1 MKKALSIL
9 GSTGSI
15 GTSTLKIVSQFEDRF
30 SVKALAGHTN
40 IDKLAKQIEQFKP
53 EIAVVKDRKYAEN
66 LKKKLPLT
74 FTSAL
79 KILHGRK
86 GYTTAAT
93 LEGVDMVVGAM
104 VGAAGLLPILAAIE
118 SGKEVALANKE
129 TLVMAGELVMSK
141 VKAKGVKLLP
151 IDSEHSAIFQC
162 LNGNRRQDLERIL
175 LTASGGPFRMLPKKA
190 FEKVTPKDALNHPNW
205 NMGNKITIDSAT
217 LMNKGLEV
225 IEARWLFDVPHEKIK
240 VVVHPQSIVHS
251 MVAYKDGS
259 IMAQMGIPDMKG
271 AISYALTYPE
281 RLTLGQPF
289 PDFNAIAALTFE
301 APDVSRFPCLQLAFE
316 ACALGGTMPSVL
328 NAANEVAVEAFLADL
343 IPFTVISQVIH
354 DIMESHNYIKT
365 PDLNDI
371 LAADQW
377 TRGQAKLWI
386 SEFGVS
392 SL

>member
-30 SVKALAGHTN
+30 SVKALTGYTN
-40 IDKLAKQIEQFKP
+40 IDKLANQIEQFRP
-53 EIAVVKDRKYAEN
+53 EIAVVKDREYAEN
-66 LKKKLPLT
+66 LKKKLSLT
-74 FTSAL
+74 FASAL
-79 KILHGRK
+79 KILYGRE
-86 GYTTAAT
+86 GYTAAAT

-141 VKAKGVKLLP
+141 VRAKGVKLLP

-162 LNGNRRQDLERIL
+162 LNGNRRQDLEQIL
-175 LTASGGPFRMLPKKA
+175 LTASGGPFRTLPKEA
-190 FEKVTPKDALNHPNW
+190 FRKITPKDALNHPNW

-240 VVVHPQSIVHS
+240 VVVHPQSIIHS

-259 IMAQMGIPDMKG
+259 VMAQMGIPDMKG

-281 RLTLGQPF
+281 RLALKQPI
-289 PDFNAIAALTFE
+289 PDFNSITALTFE
-301 APDVSRFPCLQLAFE
+301 APDLSRFPCLQLAFE

-328 NAANEVAVEAFLADL
+328 NAANEVAVGAFLAGR
-343 IPFTVISQVIH
+343 IPFTVISQIIH
-354 DIMESHNYIKT
+354 DIMKSHDYINT

-371 LAADQW
+371 LTVDQW
-377 TRGQAKLWI
+377 TREQAKLRI
-386 SEFGVS
+386 SKLGVS